1 MQTFIENESIK
12 NKFNFIAKGLTY
24 FARSTY
30 GSEERRAG
38 LDLFLAV
45 CGGLLFLGEALLWW
59 WTVSQT

>member
-30 GSEERRAG
+30 GVRR
-38 LDLFLAV
+38 
-45 CGGLLFLGEALLWW
+45 EK
-59 WTVSQT
+59 SRS